1 MRCEVYNYNALFR
14 RDECQIQSP
23 TEALLQHLESSGI
36 KHNILKDPT
45 DQPLK
50 GLFIALS
57 ESIIYLQLHRD
68 MILIDNTYETN
79 RLAYHL

>member
-1 MRCEVYNYNALFR
+1 MRCEVYNYTALLR

-45 DQPLK
+45 DQRLK